1 MIGVGR
7 GDVRLGFKESS
18 GSNHG
23 AVVAGEFGGGE
34 KDKRMR
40 RTRRIGGGMRGS
52 GGRANLRGAEFV
64 GVE

>member
-23 AVVAGEFGGGE
+23 TVVAGEFGGGE

-40 RTRRIGGGMRGS
+40 RTRRIGGGI
-52 GGRANLRGAEFV
+52 
-64 GVE
+64 